1 MSFLAPWA
9 FAVGVFAALG
19 VVVLHLL
26 STRRPPRAVLPT
38 ARFVPESE
46 ARAVSRSSRPTD
58 LLLLAARMLAA
69 LLIGAAFAR
78 PVLDAPGPSVRT
90 VVLLDASSS
99 VQDRTAAAREATERL
114 GEGGAIVAFDTV
126 VRALGTTEV
135 ASLRELAGAREA
147 ATGVVD
153 ASGAYRAGPPRAADG
168 ILSAAL
174 VAGVREARAIA
185 RGADSVRMVLVS
197 PLAEELFDAATAGAR
212 AEWPG
217 GITLVRPTGVADTLR
232 GPTPRFDT
240 PLADDPIAPAL
251 AGLRA
256 ARGAHDVRLVRRA
269 LVAADSAW
277 VREPGRVLVH
287 WPLVG
292 GDASGSN
299 AGVNTTTAR
308 ADGVTAFGLRP
319 ATLVAPLVRLPLAD
333 SAARIIARWRDGA
346 AAATERRIGAGCVRE
361 VGVGIPLAGDL
372 TLRPAF
378 AAFLQAMVE
387 PCGGARGIAVSDSAA
402 RAFARDESAV
412 PARLLTAAV
421 AADATLAAWLL
432 GGALLAL
439 AAEWMLR
446 RRRDG

>member
-19 VVVLHLL
+19 AVVLHLL

-99 VQDRTAAAREATERL
+99 VEDAAAAWRTARERM
-114 GEGGAIVAFDTV
+114 GDGGAIVAFDTV
-126 VRALGTTEV
+126 VRTLA
-135 ASLRELAGAREA
+135 ASDTSV
-147 ATGVVD
+147 TG
-153 ASGAYRAGPPRAADG
+153 PRAADG

-256 ARGAHDVRLVRRA
+256 ARGAHDVRLVRRV

-292 GDASGSN
+292 GEASGSN

-361 VGVGIPLAGDL
+361 LGVGIPLAGDL

-387 PCGGARGIAVSDSAA
+387 PCGGARGTAVSDSAA

-412 PARLLTAAV
+412 PARLLTAAL

>member
-19 VVVLHLL
+19 AVVLHLL

-99 VQDRTAAAREATERL
+99 VEDAAAAWRTARERM
-114 GEGGAIVAFDTV
+114 GDGGAIVAFDTV
-126 VRALGTTEV
+126 VRTLA
-135 ASLRELAGAREA
+135 ASDTSV
-147 ATGVVD
+147 TG
-153 ASGAYRAGPPRAADG
+153 PRAADG

-232 GPTPRFDT
+232 GPAPRVDT

-292 GDASGSN
+292 GEASGSN

>member
-9 FAVGVFAALG
+9 FAVGVLAALG
-19 VVVLHLL
+19 AVILHLL
-26 STRRPPRAVLPT
+26 STRRPPRAILPT

-99 VQDRTAAAREATERL
+99 VADAAAAWRTAGERA
-114 GEGGAIVAFDTV
+114 GDGGVVVAFDTV
-126 VRALGTTEV
+126 VRT
-135 ASLRELAGAREA
+135 LAANDSTVA
-147 ATGVVD
+147 AT
-153 ASGAYRAGPPRAADG
+153 RAADG

-232 GPTPRFDT
+232 GAAPRLDT
-240 PLADDPIAPAL
+240 PLADDPFAPAL

-256 ARGAHDVRLVRRA
+256 TRGAHDVRLVRRA

-287 WPLVG
+287 WPLADTV
-292 GDASGSN
+292 
-299 AGVNTTTAR
+299 TTR

-319 ATLVAPLVRLPLAD
+319 ATMVATLARLPLTAD
-333 SAARIIARWRDGA
+333 SARIIARWRDGA

-378 AAFLQAMVE
+378 TAFLQAMVE

>member
-9 FAVGVFAALG
+9 FAVGVIAALG
-19 VVVLHLL
+19 AVVLHLL
-26 STRRPPRAVLPT
+26 STRRPPRAILPT

-99 VQDRTAAAREATERL
+99 VADAAAAWRTARERA
-114 GEGGAIVAFDTV
+114 GDGGVVVAFDTV
-126 VRALGTTEV
+126 VRILAANDSTV
-135 ASLRELAGAREA
+135 AA
-147 ATGVVD
+147 
-153 ASGAYRAGPPRAADG
+153 PRAADG

-217 GITLVRPTGVADTLR
+217 GISLVRPTGVADTLR
-232 GPTPRFDT
+232 GVAPRLDT
-240 PLADDPIAPAL
+240 PLTDDPIAPAL
-251 AGLRA
+251 GRLRA

-287 WPLVG
+287 WPLA
-292 GDASGSN
+292 D
-299 AGVNTTTAR
+299 TATAH

-319 ATLVAPLVRLPLAD
+319 ATMVGTLARLPFTAD
-333 SAARIIARWRDGA
+333 SARIIARWRDGA
-346 AAATERRIGAGCVRE
+346 AAATERRIGAGCVRDI
-361 VGVGIPLAGDL
+361 GVGLPLAGDL

-387 PCGGARGIAVSDSAA
+387 PCGGARGLALGDSAA
-402 RAFARDESAV
+402 RAFTRDESAV
-412 PARLLTAAV
+412 PAGLLTAAV

-439 AAEWMLR
+439 AAEWVLR